1 MLHDDAL
8 PDAAEHILEAVMFES
23 WLRFTFLEEMPDAPA
38 GPDGEPPLMVRLD
51 EAARRT
57 LAEKESALLPLALMV
72 DGREATFERSRE
84 AVCRYVLEEL
94 EGRGVIPAGSA
105 AEVLDS
111 QAFQLRLQLFNNWLQ
126 EQESALER
134 TYHDFADW
142 RIKFGQWR
150 SRPDVV
156 EQTRAALAPTD
167 NPAEAAGDGGA
178 ATVRLLGADDVR
190 DEG

>member
-8 PDAAEHILEAVMFES
+8 LDAAEHILEAVMFES
-23 WLRFTFLEEMPDAPA
+23 WLRFSFLEDMPDAPA

-51 EAARRT
+51 EAARRH
-57 LAEKESALLPLALMV
+57 LAEKEAALLPLALMV
-72 DGREATFERSRE
+72 DGREATFELSRE
-84 AVCRYVLEEL
+84 AICRYVLEEL
-94 EGRGVIPAGSA
+94 EGKGVIPAGSA

-111 QAFQLRLQLFNNWLQ
+111 PAFQLRLQLFNNWLQ
-126 EQESALER
+126 EQESVLER
-134 TYHDFADW
+134 APHDFADW

-190 DEG
+190 DEE